1 MNKETSMRRLRL
13 PAALCLLVLAAAS
26 PSAFAQRTTGT
37 IVGSVTDDSGALMP
51 GVTVSLRSDQVV
63 GTQTS
68 ITGADGR
75 FRFVALPPGSY
86 DLAFA
91 LQGFATLNRRG
102 VRVSVGSTVEE
113 NAQLKVTQLSEE
125 VTVVGESPVVD
136 TQTNSVSTNYD
147 KDWVRNAPVRRFSFF
162 DLINAAPGVNQASN
176 GAFANASSSSFGS
189 GTDENSYQLDG
200 TDFTAPTTGEAWP
213 YPNTDAIEEIEVLSL
228 GAPAEY
234 GGLQGAVFNVVT
246 RQGSNEFYGDA
257 NFYYQSQGLTG
268 RNTSDAEDGGF
279 PYHRN
284 KYNDFTAQLGGP
296 IVKDKL
302 WFFASYQYQRDD
314 RAQPGVDPD
323 FPVKEAAD
331 RVFGKINWQINA
343 KNKLQI
349 AYHDDYYELPFP
361 ATAFTSPSSIQ
372 VETGHNPSPG
382 VTFTSILSDKTYI
395 EARYSGFYGKDHA
408 DPLNEC
414 AQPSRDCGP
423 RDNPRFLDF
432 DTGETTGGI
441 YYWYDGEVW
450 KSAATLKLSHFAD
463 DFLGGSH
470 DFKFGVQYNSG
481 GSEYTL
487 GYNDYIYTFSE
498 SYPGYGYGY
507 SRLPYNYGG
516 LMKNVGVFADDTFRV
531 NSRLTLNLG
540 VRYDNSKGYFPEYDI
555 LDKQGNPTGQTT
567 NAVDKLFDWNTI
579 SPRVGFNYKLTNDGR
594 TVLRGHY
601 GRYYRGIVTGE
612 FAALTPS
619 VPQLMLG
626 VWDFENNQFF
636 PDSLEV
642 VSDNTNL
649 RIDPNFDAPY
659 TDQFTASLEREM
671 FANFGV
677 SLHYTH
683 KRGNRYGG
691 YRDIGGRY
699 TPVTYL
705 DDQGADAT
713 NQPITVFRLD
723 NDTSERL
730 FQLTNPD
737 DMFTRYNG
745 VILQVNKRMA
755 DNWQMVSS
763 LTLGKS
769 EGRIGSSSARQTPI
783 SGQFGTASVFGR
795 NPNDSVNTDGLLV
808 GDRSWQFKTQVV
820 YEAPWKLLFG
830 ANLTLQSGLPWGRTI
845 RVTDTT
851 GFTTTIRADAL
862 DGDKRVSSWKLLDL
876 RAQKEFALGSR
887 ANLAVFADLL
897 NTLNDDAYENV
908 ENSLGTADNY
918 GRPSRFVFPR
928 RLMLGAKFRF

>member
-1 MNKETSMRRLRL
+1 MRN
-13 PAALCLLVLAAAS
+13 
-26 PSAFAQRTTGT
+26 
-37 IVGSVTDDSGALMP
+37 I
-51 GVTVSLRSDQVV
+51 
-63 GTQTS
+63 
-68 ITGADGR
+68 
-75 FRFVALPPGSY
+75 
-86 DLAFA
+86 
-91 LQGFATLNRRG
+91 
-102 VRVSVGSTVEE
+102 
-113 NAQLKVTQLSEE
+113 
-125 VTVVGESPVVD
+125 
-136 TQTNSVSTNYD
+136 
-147 KDWVRNAPVRRFSFF
+147 
-162 DLINAAPGVNQASN
+162 
-176 GAFANASSSSFGS
+176 
-189 GTDENSYQLDG
+189 
-200 TDFTAPTTGEAWP
+200 
-213 YPNTDAIEEIEVLSL
+213 
-228 GAPAEY
+228 
-234 GGLQGAVFNVVT
+234 
-246 RQGSNEFYGDA
+246 
-257 NFYYQSQGLTG
+257 
-268 RNTSDAEDGGF
+268 
-279 PYHRN
+279 
-284 KYNDFTAQLGGP
+284 
-296 IVKDKL
+296 
-302 WFFASYQYQRDD
+302 
-314 RAQPGVDPD
+314 
-323 FPVKEAAD
+323 
-331 RVFGKINWQINA
+331 
-343 KNKLQI
+343 
-349 AYHDDYYELPFP
+349 
-361 ATAFTSPSSIQ
+361 
-372 VETGHNPSPG
+372 
-382 VTFTSILSDKTYI
+382 
-395 EARYSGFYGKDHA
+395 
-408 DPLNEC
+408 
-414 AQPSRDCGP
+414 
-423 RDNPRFLDF
+423 
-432 DTGETTGGI
+432 
-441 YYWYDGEVW
+441 
-450 KSAATLKLSHFAD
+450 
-463 DFLGGSH
+463 
-470 DFKFGVQYNSG
+470 
-481 GSEYTL
+481 
-487 GYNDYIYTFSE
+487 
-498 SYPGYGYGY
+498 
-507 SRLPYNYGG
+507 
-516 LMKNVGVFADDTFRV
+516 GVFLDDTFRL
-531 NSRLTLNLG
+531 NDRFTLNLG